1 MQSGKAPPA
10 LGVKRSSR
18 RSAAAPY
25 SKESS
30 ESNNSTGLT
39 GMLKDKS
46 AIESWDEDKP
56 ASVSA
61 AARGGSSKQ
70 RGMTKMA
77 SGAAGFMRSVT
88 MKASGKMK
96 VCEMKV
102 SGRFAAPAPPEMV
115 QCTLERDA
123 KGAFGL
129 GLNDHN
135 RITEVAPGS
144 SAEKAGLQVF
154 DRVLKLN
161 GKELKGPLMHSI
173 GKSDSLALSIERP
186 PKSLHDKIT
195 AKERQP
201 DSSPRSSRRRRRRRR
216 RSTTWKS
223 RPIWPA
229 SAAQAA
235 DWPRLAGARGSLRH
249 DLALRGASGE
259 PAGRGLSPL
268 VLHIGGGA
276 GDGRQHDGRQQ
287 DVQVLG
293 GGGPADGRRPLGR
306 PQQHAI
312 TQRLAGRTVPTAART
327 APHARGQ
334 GKMRVPSVRNDTGVF
349 VRGRYNTET
358 SDYSSVV
365 PPARSTGEVLPTA
378 STRAS
383 AMARALPLLAALLSC
398 ASALQPVLRFRD
410 PKTRGEVL
418 LVGSNPNPDPDP
430 T

>member
-77 SGAAGFMRSVT
+77 SGAAGFMRSAT
-88 MKASGKMK
+88 MKVSGKMK

-201 DSSPRSSRRRRRRRR
+201 DSSPYSH
-216 RSTTWKS
+216 
-223 RPIWPA
+223 RPP
-229 SAAQAA
+229 
-235 DWPRLAGARGSLRH
+235 
-249 DLALRGASGE
+249 
-259 PAGRGLSPL
+259 
-268 VLHIGGGA
+268 
-276 GDGRQHDGRQQ
+276 
-287 DVQVLG
+287 
-293 GGGPADGRRPLGR
+293 
-306 PQQHAI
+306 
-312 TQRLAGRTVPTAART
+312 AARRGT
-327 APHARGQ
+327 PSNSSIKEIVEEEEEEEEEEHGQSAP
-334 GKMRVPSVRNDTGVF
+334 
-349 VRGRYNTET
+349 
-358 SDYSSVV
+358 
-365 PPARSTGEVLPTA
+365 
-378 STRAS
+378 
-383 AMARALPLLAALLSC
+383 LAASQLGSC
-398 ASALQPVLRFRD
+398 ASSGRAWRLWAARHSQEEGDPLGAQPLP
-410 PKTRGEVL
+410 PKPPISPPLTIQEEQEMADSTMD
-418 LVGSNPNPDPDP
+418 GSRMSKCSEAEGQQMAADL
-430 T
+430 